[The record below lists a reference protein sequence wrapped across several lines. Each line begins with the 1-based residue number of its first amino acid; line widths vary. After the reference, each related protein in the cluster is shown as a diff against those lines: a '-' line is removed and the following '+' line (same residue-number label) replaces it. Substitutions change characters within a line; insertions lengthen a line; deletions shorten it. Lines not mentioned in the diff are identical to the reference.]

1 MKRIIPTFIVF
12 VFTLSIFCS
21 CQKAPSKE
29 VVISKNDGSF
39 KEKLDQTSPVQET
52 TPVYVSFDEQ
62 FLSTDGSVHFTID
75 IDGEIPSKVGQVVEV
90 APHLLTEDDARRAA
104 KALLGDVLLYE
115 RRSSSNPQYS
125 KSQYQQKIQRFANY
139 ATRDALTELMGAD
152 GADTYLEYVKRYIEI
167 WTEKST
173 TAPDEDTRKLCDWT
187 LKKERYYNDSD
198 VEIGDRSIEDDC
210 DLLIATAEK
219 EGIEYSYSVI
229 RENGPTVKLNKL
241 NLTLT
246 EGLGLYPVDMAIYRA
261 QLCRTGKPTQE
272 QIETVTAKAQS
283 ILDEINLGQWNLDEP
298 TVEEKQIGNSTEYR
312 IRITA
317 YPDFNGISVLS
328 GQSAGNLQDAY
339 DATYLM
345 TNADF
350 LFSAYGDIIYFNL
363 ESPLDVVEVRNE
375 NVMTLS
381 VAELL
386 EKCVHNLS
394 LSDADAYGL
403 PADVRME
410 MEANSG
416 EKLLCQI
423 ALTEAEYGLGRVKVP
438 NSDDHYY
445 YIPVL
450 VLKGIVEYV
459 GANTGT
465 CYYTNHYNSGSGVP
479 ALIWLNA
486 VDGSIILQ

>member
-1 MKRIIPTFIVF
+1 
-12 VFTLSIFCS
+12 
-21 CQKAPSKE
+21 
-29 VVISKNDGSF
+29 
-39 KEKLDQTSPVQET
+39 
-52 TPVYVSFDEQ
+52 
-62 FLSTDGSVHFTID
+62 
-75 IDGEIPSKVGQVVEV
+75 
-90 APHLLTEDDARRAA
+90 
-104 KALLGDVLLYE
+104 
-115 RRSSSNPQYS
+115 
-125 KSQYQQKIQRFANY
+125 
-139 ATRDALTELMGAD
+139 MGAD

-350 LFSAYGDIIYFNL
+350 LFSAHGDIIYFNL

>member
-210 DLLIATAEK
+210 DLLNL
-219 EGIEYSYSVI
+219 YSARSI
-229 RENGPTVKLNKL
+229 GEQAFTNCTG
-241 NLTLT
+241 LT
-246 EGLGLYPVDMAIYRA
+246 EVSLGSAETCVAEIGKRAFNGCTSLKTVAFTNVKKIVDYAFEKAALESADLSSVESIGANAFAFTKNLKTVVFGSSLTTIGSAAFSMSGLTTVDIP
-261 QLCRTGKPTQE
+261 GG
-272 QIETVTAKAQS
+272 VSS
-283 ILDEINLGQWNLDEP
+283 IG
-298 TVEEKQIGNSTEYR
+298 GSAFSGCNSMVSMTLNE
-312 IRITA
+312 
-317 YPDFNGISVLS
+317 GISVIPNGMVQS
-328 GQSAGNLQDAY
+328 GTALETVSLPQSLTISRASTTCMSLTWGRNPAGC
-339 DATYLM
+339 TRW
-345 TNADF
+345 T
-350 LFSAYGDIIYFNL
+350 
-363 ESPLDVVEVRNE
+363 
-375 NVMTLS
+375 
-381 VAELL
+381 
-386 EKCVHNLS
+386 
-394 LSDADAYGL
+394 
-403 PADVRME
+403 
-410 MEANSG
+410 
-416 EKLLCQI
+416 
-423 ALTEAEYGLGRVKVP
+423 
-438 NSDDHYY
+438 
-445 YIPVL
+445 
-450 VLKGIVEYV
+450 
-459 GANTGT
+459 
-465 CYYTNHYNSGSGVP
+465 SGSP
-479 ALIWLNA
+479 TTAA
-486 VDGSIILQ
+486 PPTS